1 MEVFK
6 ILKPVV
12 AEVPI
17 VISCPHV
24 GIYIPETIQGHF
36 DAKMLSKLDDTDWFI
51 DRLYSFALSVGI
63 PMIVATHHRWV
74 IDLNRDTNDQPL
86 YNDGRVITSVM
97 PTTDFNG
104 NNLYKSGYHPDAVEL
119 EYRIENYY
127 RPYHEALKV
136 LLEYAKSKFG
146 KVLLLDAHSIRKI
159 VPGIQKKPFPDLILG
174 DNNGLSSDKK
184 YSQIAQ
190 QTLQQNNDY
199 SFSYNHPFKGGSITR
214 NFGNPTE
221 DIHALQ
227 LEMSKTNYMDDAEL
241 HWHGERA
248 LNIQV
253 VLQQLC
259 SRLIESL
266 I

>member
-6 ILKPVV
+6 ILKPVI

-24 GIYIPETIQGHF
+24 GTYFPETIQSHF
-36 DAKMLSKLDDTDWFI
+36 ESKALSTLDDTDWFI

-74 IDLNRDTNDQPL
+74 IDLNRDVNDQPL
-86 YNDGRVITSVM
+86 YTDGRVITSVM

-104 NNLYKSGYHPDAVEL
+104 NNLYQSDYHPDAVEL

-127 RPYHEALKV
+127 RPYHEALKGM
-136 LLEYAKSKFG
+136 LGNAKSKFG
-146 KVLLLDAHSIRKI
+146 KVLLLDAHSIKK
-159 VPGIQKKPFPDLILG
+159 VVHGIQKKPFPDLILG
-174 DNNGLSSDKK
+174 DNNGQSSDNK

-199 SFSYNHPFKGGSITR
+199 SFGYNQPFKGGSITR
-214 NFGNPTE
+214 NFGKPKEN
-221 DIHALQ
+221 IHALQ
-227 LEMSKTNYMDDAEL
+227 IEMAKTNYMDDKEL
-241 HWHGERA
+241 YWNGERA
-248 LNIQV
+248 FNIQV